1 MGLGDRLR
9 GVFGSKGPGR
19 QIRVHLLLK
28 GRIGVGW
35 YDVDETLSLPEG
47 ATLGDFIDS
56 AEQDGLQLRRAIASS
71 PHLRH
76 TLMLNGERCPIEEA
90 GNLARPL
97 ADGDQVYLLAP
108 LAGG

>member
-1 MGLGDRLR
+1 MGFGDRLR
-9 GVFGSKGPGR
+9 SVFGGGPAGQ

-28 GRIGVGW
+28 GRIGEGW

-47 ATLGDFIDS
+47 ATLGGLIEQ
-56 AEQDGLQLRRAIASS
+56 AEQDGLRLKRALESS

-76 TLMLNGERCPIEEA
+76 TLMLNGERCPLDQPE
-90 GNLARPL
+90 NLARPL
-97 ADGDQVYLLAP
+97 RDGDQVYLLAP